1 MDQPARRGI
10 GAVIVVLAS
19 SWILTAC
26 SEPLPPSAAKTEAPA
41 GCTKDLLACAR
52 RSMLAPY
59 VPTKATKAT
68 GTPIRLGMVN
78 QENTAAGSYPELS
91 QAVAAATEF
100 INTELG
106 GVDGRP
112 IEVEVCNTEFS
123 TEGSTSCGQGFV
135 EQEVPAVL
143 GGIDVFGN
151 AIDTLAENEIPYV
164 GGIPISPQSVESPN
178 SFQWSGGGWGATVAF
193 SWFAAEELGAEK
205 VAIVYGD
212 FGSIADG
219 ARAGQEVLQAA
230 GVADVAMVPF
240 PVITTDM
247 ASPLQAA
254 MATDPDAII
263 ILAADA
269 ACKAAFD
276 ASNAMGI
283 SAAMFYTGACAAPTI
298 TEAAGNEA
306 TEGAYFSVEGAVN
319 RENPDADNQLY
330 TSVMAAYAPELD
342 PIGVATVSARS
353 MMNLFSVL
361 SLTKPEQVDAES
373 ITALLRSQR
382 NTPSFM
388 GHDYTCDGKQFPGL
402 PAACSPQQILVRMQD
417 GQLEQVGGWIDVG
430 AANG

>member
-1 MDQPARRGI
+1 MIRHVL
-10 GAVIVVLAS
+10 GAASAALLLATAATSCSENREAQVTSVTTKVSCSATELMACAQAS
-19 SWILTAC
+19 SISDLVPAAPKKA
-26 SEPLPPSAAKTEAPA
+26 SGEPIK
-41 GCTKDLLACAR
+41 
-52 RSMLAPY
+52 
-59 VPTKATKAT
+59 
-68 GTPIRLGMVN
+68 IGMVN
-78 QENTAAGSYPELS
+78 QENTPAGSFPELS
-91 QAVAAATEF
+91 QSTQGFVSW
-100 INTELG
+100 INAEMG
-106 GVDGRP
+106 GVHGRP
-112 IEVEVCNTEFS
+112 LELEVCNTGFS
-123 TEGSTSCGQGFV
+123 AEGSTACG
-135 EQEVPAVL
+135 EQFALADVPVVL

-151 AIDTLAENEIPYV
+151 AIDTLGDNGIPYV
-164 GGIPISPQSVESPN
+164 GGVPVSEQSMKAAN
-178 SFQWSGGGWGATVAF
+178 SFQWSGGSWGSAVAF
-193 SWFAAEELGAEK
+193 ATYAAETLDVK
-205 VAIVYGD
+205 SVAIVYGD

-230 GVADVAMVPF
+230 GVADVVMVPF
-240 PVITTDM
+240 PILTTDM

-254 MATDPDAII
+254 MATGPDAII
-263 ILAADA
+263 ILAADS

-306 TEGAYFSVEGAVN
+306 TEGAYFSVEGPVN

-330 TSVMAAYAPELD
+330 TSVMAAYAPDLD

-361 SLTKPEQVDAES
+361 SLTKPDQVDAES

-382 NTPSFM
+382 NAPSFM

-402 PAACSPQQILVRMQD
+402 PAACSPQQILVRMHD
-417 GQLEQVGGWIDVG
+417 GKLEQVGGWIDVG